1 MSQRDVSKQ
10 FENLSSADLIL
21 WNLNN
26 VRKMGFPTSAF
37 ARVVLMR
44 PTRIICVVRFFIMFF
59 LYLGRHGGQV
69 ESMAEA
75 AWQQEFAIRQ
85 KTKQLHVFL
94 QGDIK
99 IIKESED
106 FI

>member
-1 MSQRDVSKQ
+1 
-10 FENLSSADLIL
+10 
-21 WNLNN
+21 
-26 VRKMGFPTSAF
+26 
-37 ARVVLMR
+37 
-44 PTRIICVVRFFIMFF
+44 MFF